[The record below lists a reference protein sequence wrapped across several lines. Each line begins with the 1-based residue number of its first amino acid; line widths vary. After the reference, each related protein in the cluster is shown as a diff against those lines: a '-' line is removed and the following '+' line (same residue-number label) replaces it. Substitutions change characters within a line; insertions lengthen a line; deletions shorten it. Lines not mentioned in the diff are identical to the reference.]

1 MDVEGG
7 NTFEETVKHTE
18 IDHRSMEANPFDPP
32 DPPRVSNILNT
43 NTLLPS
49 AVSDAISA
57 MAHNF
62 YGVQGAAA
70 AIGGSPG
77 PVGRRLIASFG
88 HSSDKIQDLPSA
100 IEGILEVSNRGAAA
114 SARSIPDPRRNGSR
128 HVYIARFTEYQQ
140 QLSRKDLLHEQSVAD
155 PRKPAQVTNTVE
167 GQKCADCSVKEG
179 SSTGRV
185 TSGGNPCAYPNRGNL
200 AAASVR
206 AST

>member
-77 PVGRRLIASFG
+77 PGWPQAIASFG
-88 HSSDKIQDLPSA
+88 HSRQNPGLPSA
-100 IEGILEVSNRGAAA
+100 IEGILEVDEVIENTSVSGSFNFNLPD
-114 SARSIPDPRRNGSR
+114 SSIQGTFSEVPWCINM
-128 HVYIARFTEYQQ
+128 
-140 QLSRKDLLHEQSVAD
+140 K
-155 PRKPAQVTNTVE
+155 
-167 GQKCADCSVKEG
+167 
-179 SSTGRV
+179 
-185 TSGGNPCAYPNRGNL
+185 
-200 AAASVR
+200 
-206 AST
+206 